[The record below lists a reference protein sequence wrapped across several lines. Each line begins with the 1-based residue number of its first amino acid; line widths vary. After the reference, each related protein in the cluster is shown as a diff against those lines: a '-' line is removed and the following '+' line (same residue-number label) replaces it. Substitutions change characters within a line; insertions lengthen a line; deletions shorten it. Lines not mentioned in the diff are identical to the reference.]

1 VDETRFPRFVEDRF
15 SHQMQKTNQKNKL
28 SKKQSPWWNLA
39 QVAIK
44 AKGNS
49 IGRITD
55 LITSCLAEGRQ
66 EFVDQLAVEL
76 QAALDS
82 LKHGVEPDE
91 ELLAKI
97 RKEVKQAPWLKW
109 KRAQHVRDL
118 PLTVEVAP
126 TDRIPAQYG

>member
-1 VDETRFPRFVEDRF
+1 
-15 SHQMQKTNQKNKL
+15 
-28 SKKQSPWWNLA
+28 
-39 QVAIK
+39 VAMK

-55 LITSCLAEGRQ
+55 LITSCLAEAR
-66 EFVDQLAVEL
+66 EDLADRLALEL

-91 ELLAKI
+91 ELLREI
-97 RKEVKQAPWLKW
+97 RKQVNPAPWLKC

-118 PLTVEVAP
+118 PVAVEAAH
-126 TDRIPAQYG
+126 TDRIGALYNIVSFRQACMTSHGHN